1 MFKIIGIIIL
11 GLLTSLFLFPF
22 QITGFPG
29 NTKIYLAVGGLLI
42 LGYELSR
49 GQSANLDK
57 RIFNLSIL
65 SILVSLC
72 GFVSVVLN
80 STSDYAYASYF
91 MSMWVWL
98 GAAYFIVKL
107 IEAVHTRID
116 VDIICN
122 YLIVVCVA
130 QCLASILIDRYPSV
144 REVVDQ
150 YVQQGQEFLKN
161 TVGIK
166 RKYGIGANLDVAGS
180 RFSAILIMICVLLVK
195 ANESKKT
202 ILAIIYLLSFVFISV
217 QGNAIARTTTVGML
231 IGISI
236 LIFYSLYAISKP
248 SEKRGHIITI
258 GAIISFLII
267 ITSVYLYNTDEQF
280 HQDMRFGFEGFFSL
294 VEKGKWEVSSNEKLK
309 SMYILPDNAKT
320 WIIGDGYFSNPINTD
335 PYFVGEITG
344 GYYMGTDAGYLRFI
358 FYFGVLGLVAF
369 SAFMCYAAKTC
380 MDSFM
385 NYKWMF
391 LLIIIVNFIVWV
403 KVSTDI
409 FVIFAPFIAL
419 SAMDDPEKDELSIK
433 KV

>member
-1 MFKIIGIIIL
+1 MLKFIGRITA
-11 GLLTSLFLFPF
+11 GVLTSLFLFPF

-29 NTKIYLAVGGLLI
+29 NTKMYLAVGGLLV

-49 GQSANLDK
+49 GQSATLDK

-122 YLIVVCVA
+122 YLIIVCVA

-202 ILAIIYLLSFVFISV
+202 YLAILYFLSFIFISV

-231 IGISI
+231 IGIGVWG
-236 LIFYSLYAISKP
+236 FYCLCTIYKP
-248 SEKRGHIITI
+248 SDTRGHIVTI
-258 GAIISFLII
+258 GAVLTFLIAV
-267 ITSVYLYNTDEQF
+267 ITTYLYNTDEQF

-294 VEKGKWEVSSNEKLK
+294 VEKGQWDVASNEKLK
-309 SMYILPDNAKT
+309 TMYVWPDNAKT
-320 WIIGDGYFSNPINTD
+320 WLVGDGYFSNPINTD
-335 PYFVGEITG
+335 PYFVGEVTG
-344 GYYMGTDAGYLRFI
+344 GYYKGTDAGYLRFI
-358 FYFGVLGLVAF
+358 FYFGSLGLAAF
-369 SAFMCYAAKTC
+369 IAFMCYSAKTC
-380 MDSFM
+380 MDMFK

-391 LLIIIVNFIVWV
+391 LMILMANFIVWL

-409 FVIFAPFIAL
+409 FVIFAPFLVL
-419 SAMDDPEKDELSIK
+419 SAINTTKKDVLPMARS
-433 KV
+433 

>member
-29 NTKIYLAVGGLLI
+29 NTKMYLAVGGLLI

-72 GFVSVVLN
+72 GIVSVVLN
-80 STSDYAYASYF
+80 NTPDYAYASYL

-122 YLIVVCVA
+122 YLIIVCVA
-130 QCLASILIDRYPSV
+130 QCLASILIDRYPIV
-144 REVVDQ
+144 RDVVDQ

-202 ILAIIYLLSFVFISV
+202 ILAIIYFLSFVFISV

-294 VEKGKWEVSSNEKLK
+294 AEKGEWSVSSNEKLK
-309 SMYILPDNAKT
+309 SMYVWPDNAKT

-335 PYFVGEITG
+335 PYFVGNITG
-344 GYYMGTDAGYLRFI
+344 GYYMGTDVGYLRFI
-358 FYFGVLGLVAF
+358 FYFGVFGLVAF
-369 SAFMCYAAKTC
+369 SAFMCYSAKIC
-380 MDSFM
+380 MESFK
-385 NYKWMF
+385 NNKWMF
-391 LLIIIVNFIVWV
+391 LLIIIVNFIVWL

-409 FVIFAPFIAL
+409 FVIFAPFLAL
-419 SAMDDPEKDELSIK
+419 SAMNDSEKDVLSVK
-433 KV
+433 KA